1 MRERQHKKCFYLLN
15 YYLCPAYFP
24 YGPPTKA
31 TINTLRFSP
40 GGAMVFS
47 FTIHWDSIRSPCGAV
62 QATLVCKTMIISEVI
77 GWIWKCVTKCV
88 SRECFLIVLLRMC
101 DDAVPSFSNINF
113 IAVCTFDG
121 MKKTSVLSSVMVSVL
136 KVTVCTYLF
145 LMSEC
150 CLK

>member
-1 MRERQHKKCFYLLN
+1 MWERQHKKYFYLLN
-15 YYLCPAYFP
+15 YYLCPLWATHQSYHQH
-24 YGPPTKA
+24 PT
-31 TINTLRFSP
+31 FQSQW
-40 GGAMVFS
+40 FS
-47 FTIHWDSIRSPCGAV
+47 FTIHRDSIRSPCGAV

-113 IAVCTFDG
+113 IAVCAFDG